1 MTTVIKG
8 LSKTIA
14 TMRPGMQSGWSGYVK
29 NGMEKYC
36 AGEENYYMRAEVKLW
51 YGKPLPILSI
61 FLFVFIWL

>member
-36 AGEENYYMRAEVKLW
+36 AGEENTITCARKWNFDMGNLYQY
-51 YGKPLPILSI
+51 
-61 FLFVFIWL
+61 